1 MNTACA
7 RRDPGSPIGGAA
19 AHACKGRRSAVG
31 AATSSLVVGVIAAA
45 GSVTVLA
52 GATVAQAASRPAG
65 AGDRAR
71 AAVPAIERAA
81 QGAAPR
87 HIAPSVTWP
96 SPQWVTRTIT
106 GTSVGYVTQSSPTAA
121 TFAGRTI
128 VAVGAENG
136 YVYVTDAATGKE
148 LPGWPQRMAA
158 GPGESVAI
166 ESSPTIAW
174 LDGPGKPPSI
184 VVGSGSTWVTSTV
197 GEVEAF
203 HLDGKE
209 RWAFRVGAAPGTAIG
224 VISSPAVG
232 DLTGNGQQDV
242 VFGSWDHNIYALS
255 AAGRLLPGFPYNN
268 ADTIW
273 SSPALYRLPGHRG
286 DDIFLG
292 TDASGRRFG
301 AGAQHCVGGFV
312 GDYRYVA
319 GRVVREWFHCE
330 NQSIWSSPAV
340 GVIGSSHRPVVV
352 VGTSFYEQPFPSDTD
367 KVFAYY
373 ADNGAPVPGWPVS
386 TAGPVLGSPA
396 IGVIDG
402 SGEPAVVDTSW
413 VCAGPKQPDC
423 FAGGHSEIYAWTGA
437 GKPIWSHTLIGPTDL
452 ASPVLVPL
460 QGHATDDV
468 LVGSP
473 NGLYPLDGATGA
485 YLFGTNG
492 TNQFAAI
499 NPGCRV
505 FNSAAVADIPGTDVH
520 DGWHVFEA
528 CGGPGAFKD
537 PGELLSYRLPVQP
550 ATAAAWPMFRGSPEH
565 DGVAFASLPGT
576 PVVVPGVT
584 TTSTTSTGASSARR
598 VTGAT
603 GSGGAALTS
612 VRPSLSGR
620 IKKCPADAVPSPRA
634 RRARPRA
641 APALPSWPYLP
652 LSRLRSP

>member
-1 MNTACA
+1 VPYAYGPESRPATPRQLSRRFARPRMSSAVLAGVLLATTGSIVTLASATPAGAVARTTA
-7 RRDPGSPIGGAA
+7 
-19 AHACKGRRSAVG
+19 KAVG
-31 AATSSLVVGVIAAA
+31 A
-45 GSVTVLA
+45 
-52 GATVAQAASRPAG
+52 
-65 AGDRAR
+65 R
-71 AAVPAIERAA
+71 AAEVVAVKA
-81 QGAAPR
+81 Q

-96 SPQWVTRTIT
+96 APQWVSRTAT
-106 GTSVGYVTQSSPTAA
+106 GADLGYVAQSSPTAA
-121 TFAGRTI
+121 TFAGRSI

-136 YVYVTDAATGKE
+136 YVYVTDAATGAE
-148 LPGWPQRMAA
+148 LPGWPEKMAA
-158 GPGESVAI
+158 PAGQSIAI

-184 VVGSGSTWVTSTV
+184 VVGSGSTWVPNSV

-203 HLDGKE
+203 RLDGAE

-232 DLTGNGQQDV
+232 DLTGNGAQDV
-242 VFGSWDHNIYALS
+242 VFGSWDHNIYALNS
-255 AAGRLLPGFPYNN
+255 AGNVLPGFPYNN

-273 SSPALYRLPGHRG
+273 SSPSLYRLPGHKG

-292 TDASGRRFG
+292 SDASGRIFSL
-301 AGAQHCVGGFV
+301 AGGSQRCVGGFV

-319 GRVVREWFHCE
+319 GTVVREWFHCE
-330 NQSIWSSPAV
+330 NQSIWSSPVV

-373 ADNGAPVPGWPVS
+373 ADSGAAVPGWPV
-386 TAGPVLGSPA
+386 TTVGPALGSPA

-402 SGEPAVVDTSW
+402 SGQPAVVETSW

-423 FAGGHSEIYAWTGA
+423 FAGNRSEVYAWNGS
-437 GKPIWSHTLIGPTDL
+437 GGLIWSHTLMGPTDL
-452 ASPVLVPL
+452 GSPVLVPL
-460 QGHATDDV
+460 QGHTTDDV

-505 FNSAAVADIPGTDVH
+505 FNSVAVADLPGTGPRA
-520 DGWHVFEA
+520 GWHVFEA
-528 CGGPGAFKD
+528 CGGPRAFQSV
-537 PGELLSYRLPVQP
+537 GELASYRLPVQP
-550 ATAAAWPMFRGSPEH
+550 STAAAWPMFRGSPEH

-576 PVVVPGVT
+576 PIDVPGVT
-584 TTSTTSTGASSARR
+584 TTTSATTAAICRVGATTTGVATGRATSTSPGA
-598 VTGAT
+598 
-603 GSGGAALTS
+603 
-612 VRPSLSGR
+612 SLSGR
-620 IKKCPADAVPSPRA
+620 IKRCTAKSSAARA
-634 RRARPRA
+634 RAERALASRSR
-641 APALPSWPYLP
+641 SWPYLAVWR
-652 LSRLRSP
+652 LSYQ